1 MNVDEVN
8 TKSPAPIAPVA
19 PIIIRSRL
27 PTPEEKEECLCN
39 IEHIFA
45 EQDKFIKFEHLVL
58 KTSVLNAEWNLLLKQ
73 HEPTTD
79 PTDSKKAL
87 TEILD
92 KLYSDEMLKSIPDEK
107 QLDNLAPAFYLA
119 LQCHCPKHLR
129 NDEVLLFVHKV
140 ADKGDL
146 EQLRLLVH
154 LIDDWNKPLDNV
166 TPLMKASSKGDIE
179 MVQFMLGLSTLKH
192 LYHRHNGES
201 AITMASKADHGEI
214 GNTQLCTFFSK
225 IDLMLNLSFS
235 NFTTRKV

>member
-8 TKSPAPIAPVA
+8 TMSPAPMAPVA

-79 PTDSKKAL
+79 PADSKKAL
-87 TEILD
+87 TEILH

-154 LIDDWNKPLDNV
+154 LIDDFNKPLDNV

-214 GNTQLCTFFSK
+214 GNNSSLYFFSK